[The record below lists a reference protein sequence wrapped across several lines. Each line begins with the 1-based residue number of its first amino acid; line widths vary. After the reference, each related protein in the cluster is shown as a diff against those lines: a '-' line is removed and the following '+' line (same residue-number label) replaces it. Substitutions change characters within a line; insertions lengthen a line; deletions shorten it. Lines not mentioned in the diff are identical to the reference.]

1 RLPQFG
7 VTAEPAGGLLGGVLP
22 GGGTVRE
29 RVHLGAPGIGE
40 LEVFGSGVLCGS
52 DQLLVLEERQC
63 RVDRARTRSPRPAA
77 ALGQFPDDPVA
88 VHGAFREEEEYA
100 VADIPAAS
108 SSRRSSSGPASS
120 AARPAPAAGV
130 LGTEGAVRSERPAG
144 SEGAARPERPAGS
157 ERALGAELTAVT
169 AVTAAAAATTVAAG
183 AASSPR
189 VVVAPG
195 VSSPAAAGVSCMARA
210 EGVAAAVSGGAEAVR
225 TEVDVVA
232 VHRSSPLR
240 WVDACV
246 ASGCHEYRRHTKECQ
261 RHIVTGDGCR

>member
-1 RLPQFG
+1 
-7 VTAEPAGGLLGGVLP
+7 
-22 GGGTVRE
+22 
-29 RVHLGAPGIGE
+29 
-40 LEVFGSGVLCGS
+40 
-52 DQLLVLEERQC
+52 EEGQC

-120 AARPAPAAGV
+120 AARPAPAEGV
-130 LGTEGAVRSERPAG
+130 LGAERPA
-144 SEGAARPERPAGS
+144 RS

-169 AVTAAAAATTVAAG
+169 AVTAATTVAAV
-183 AASSPR
+183 AASTPR

-195 VSSPAAAGVSCMARA
+195 VSPPAAAGVSCMARS

-232 VHRSSPLR
+232 VHRS
-240 WVDACV
+240 
-246 ASGCHEYRRHTKECQ
+246 
-261 RHIVTGDGCR
+261 

>member
-1 RLPQFG
+1 M
-7 VTAEPAGGLLGGVLP
+7 
-22 GGGTVRE
+22 
-29 RVHLGAPGIGE
+29 
-40 LEVFGSGVLCGS
+40 
-52 DQLLVLEERQC
+52 
-63 RVDRARTRSPRPAA
+63 
-77 ALGQFPDDPVA
+77 
-88 VHGAFREEEEYA
+88 
-100 VADIPAAS
+100 ADIPAAS

-120 AARPAPAAGV
+120 AARPAPAEGV
-130 LGTEGAVRSERPAG
+130 LETEGAARSERPAG

-169 AVTAAAAATTVAAG
+169 AVTPATTVSAV
-183 AASSPR
+183 AASTPR

-195 VSSPAAAGVSCMARA
+195 VSPPAAAGVSCMARA

-261 RHIVTGDGCR
+261 RHIVTGDVYR